1 MEKVPFDIKEIRV
14 SESSMGGY
22 GLDVFLKSGLQ
33 MKSRFESE
41 TQYREAIAA
50 KGNLTLLKEI
60 FRDWINN
67 VLKENPDFLYYY
79 SNCELFDVSVEHI
92 LVDPTETIEHKLKEC
107 MELVH
112 SCAVEKGIQFDGYF
126 TQRWKDAADTIV
138 SFDEDYFDD
147 PDKRDLYVYL
157 SAMVDDEIFGFLNS
171 VYMTFE
177 YTGFDR
183 PPLTKEILE
192 QKIHYLTKEK
202 GVRF

>member
-33 MKSRFESE
+33 MKSKFESE
-41 TQYREAIAA
+41 LQYQEAVAA

-60 FRDWINN
+60 FRDWINS
-67 VLKENPDFLYYY
+67 VLEQNPKYFYVY
-79 SNCELFDVSVEHI
+79 SNCELFDVNFGHI
-92 LVDPTETIEHKLKEC
+92 LEEPGDGFESMLKES
-107 MELVH
+107 MELIH
-112 SCAVEKGIQFDGYF
+112 SCAVEKGIEFDGYF
-126 TQRWKDAADTIV
+126 TQRWKDAADTVV
-138 SFDEDYFDD
+138 SFDEEYFDD

-157 SAMVDDEIFGFLNS
+157 SAMVDDEIFGFLDS
-171 VYMTFE
+171 VYRTFE

-192 QKIHYLTKEK
+192 EKIHYLTKEK

>member
-1 MEKVPFDIKEIRV
+1 MQSVPFDIKEIRV

-67 VLKENPDFLYYY
+67 VLKENPDFVYYY
-79 SNCELFDVSVEHI
+79 SNCELFDVTYENI
-92 LVDPTETIEHKLKEC
+92 LVDPTETIEHKLKES

-112 SCAVEKGIQFDGYF
+112 SCAVEKGIEFDGYF
-126 TQRWKDAADTIV
+126 TQRWKDAADTVV

-171 VYMTFE
+171 VYRTFE
-177 YTGFDR
+177 HTGPDQ
-183 PPLTKEILE
+183 PPLSKEILE

>member
-1 MEKVPFDIKEIRV
+1 MSF
-14 SESSMGGY
+14 
-22 GLDVFLKSGLQ
+22 
-33 MKSRFESE
+33 
-41 TQYREAIAA
+41 
-50 KGNLTLLKEI
+50 
-60 FRDWINN
+60 
-67 VLKENPDFLYYY
+67 
-79 SNCELFDVSVEHI
+79 EHI
-92 LVDPTETIEHKLKEC
+92 LVDPTETIEHKLKES